1 MTLAEFQQ
9 QYASALDEQ
18 QQAAVAADR
27 GPILLL
33 AVPGS
38 GKTTVLVT
46 RIACLIAVRGVAPEQ
61 ILTVTY
67 TVSAAGDMRR
77 RFAAQFGQELADRL
91 AFRTIN
97 GLCSTVIRRYE
108 RMLGRR
114 AFALLDDTGRQAA
127 LIGEIYREKTG
138 EFAAE
143 NTIKTIQTAITYV
156 KNRMIAPEDLKDVDL
171 DGTEFPPIFEAYN
184 RALRDLELMD
194 YDDQLVYAYRILRQ
208 YPQVLASFQEQ
219 YAYVCVD
226 EAQDT
231 SRIQHAILNLLA
243 GRSGNLFL
251 VGDED
256 QSIYGFRAADPAA
269 LLHFEETHPGAKI
282 LMMEQNYRSTPP
294 IVAAADRFIRANRDR
309 RPKEMHA
316 VREGSVPIREIPV
329 RSRRDQYRHL
339 LRLAAGDV
347 GDTAVLYR
355 DNDSALPLI
364 DLFARRGLPYRC
376 RQVDA
381 TFFSHRIVR
390 DFTDIVCFAR
400 HPDDGERFLRIYY
413 KLGAGISKAAAEEA
427 AGRCSGT
434 GQPILQALSESEAVS
449 PWTRRQCKALQTHMN
464 NLLEE
469 GASRAV
475 YRVQHYM
482 GYGDY
487 LEQRG
492 ADASKLQILEA
503 LGESESTP
511 EGLLDRL
518 ETLRE
523 IVRGGGGGEGLL
535 LSTIHSSKGLEYDR
549 VILMDVADGLFPKT
563 LPGSDA
569 KPEELEALEEERR
582 LFYVALTR
590 AREELEIFRFR
601 DPALSSS
608 FSDALFPRKKP
619 VAPVPAKDPA
629 AVEQEAA
636 AYVPGVRLRHRVFG
650 PGVLT
655 ARHGDLV
662 TVQLETGQEKR
673 FSLSTALRSGQ
684 FRLQED

>member
-1 MTLAEFQQ
+1 MTISEFEQR
-9 QYASALDEQ
+9 YCTGLDEQ
-18 QQAAVAADR
+18 QRAAVATDR

-46 RIACLIAVRGVAPEQ
+46 RIACLIYVHGVAPEE

-127 LIGEIYREKTG
+127 LIGEIYRAQTG

-171 DGTEFPPIFEAYN
+171 DGAEFPPIFSAYN
-184 RALRDLELMD
+184 QTLREQELMD
-194 YDDQLVYAYRILRQ
+194 YDDQLVYAHRILRQ
-208 YPQVLASFQEQ
+208 FPEVLESFWKQ
-219 YAYVCVD
+219 YSYLCVD

-231 SRIQHAILNLLA
+231 SRIQHAILNLLSR
-243 GRSGNLFL
+243 RSGNLFL

-256 QSIYGFRAADPAA
+256 QSIYGFRAADPEA
-269 LLHFEETHPGAKI
+269 LLHFEETHPGAKVL
-282 LMMEQNYRSTPP
+282 LMEKNYRSTPL
-294 IVAAADRFIRANRDR
+294 IVAAADCFIRSNESR
-309 RPKEMHA
+309 RPKEMRA
-316 VREGSVPIREIPV
+316 ARSGGSPIREIRV

-364 DLFARRGLPYRC
+364 DLLERQGLPYRC
-376 RQVDA
+376 RQVDS

-390 DFTDIVCFAR
+390 DFVDIVRLAR
-400 HPDDGERFLRIYY
+400 QPDDGERFLRIYY

-427 AGRCSGT
+427 AGRCTGT
-434 GQPILQALSESEAVS
+434 GQPILQALVESEAVS
-449 PWTRRQCKALQTHMN
+449 LWTRRQCKALHTHMEH
-464 NLLEE
+464 LLEE

-475 YRVQHYM
+475 YRLEHYM

-511 EGLLDRL
+511 EGLLERL
-518 ETLRE
+518 DTLQD
-523 IVRGGGGGEGLL
+523 IVRGGSGGEGLL

-549 VILMDVADGLFPKT
+549 VILMDVADGLFPKS
-563 LPGSDA
+563 LPGPDA
-569 KPEELEALEEERR
+569 KPEEREALEEERR

-590 AREELEIFRFR
+590 AKNELEIFRFR
-601 DPALSSS
+601 DPGMSST
-608 FSDALFPRKKP
+608 FSGSLFLKRDNRPAE
-619 VAPVPAKDPA
+619 APKDPGDLA
-629 AVEQEAA
+629 REAE
-636 AYVPGVRLRHRVFG
+636 AYKPELKLHHRVFG
-650 PGVLT
+650 PGIVT
-655 ARHGDLV
+655 ARNGDII
-662 TVQLETGQEKR
+662 TVCFESGQEKR
-673 FSLSTALRSGQ
+673 FSLATALRWGQ
-684 FRLQED
+684 FRLQEN